1 MADNYQLKAILSAV
15 DKLTPVLKSVQST
28 AKATRGHIDQI
39 GGALGTLRDSIG
51 VPAALLGGLTAALSV
66 EGIRRAVLGFTDLAG
81 AIADN
86 AKRVGVSTDEY
97 QRLQYMAT
105 LSGTSIESLSGAMG
119 KLNKNMGE
127 AVTGKDKD
135 VAALFRRA
143 GITLKD
149 ANGNMKNASDILPQV
164 AELFKLNTDAVTRS
178 RIGNALFGKS
188 WAEIVPLLEDGKGG
202 IEKLSKRFDELG
214 IKIGGDAISAAE
226 EFGDTLDELT
236 MVARSYGNEI
246 GAKLVP
252 VLKPM
257 ADQLIK
263 WAVANREVIATR
275 AAEWVADFAKT
286 VRDFDWSGLLNAT
299 RATVDGIRDFVEW
312 IGGAKNAL
320 IALAVVMNLQSIA
333 ALFQLARGLL
343 GLGVSLVGIAVK
355 AWSGAA
361 GMLGL
366 AAGTDAAAASSL
378 TLNGRLATLLGTV
391 GALAIAAAPL
401 AAMWGVKEWAED
413 TSNDTGRVDALRGAG
428 DSAGGFLSWFGFNKN
443 SDIEARRNA
452 NRAGLISQPEV
463 RMGGE
468 VKITVDAPPGTRV
481 EQRSDN
487 PAVPF
492 RLDLGQNPF
501 SLGIPR

>member
-15 DKLTPVLKSVQST
+15 DKLTPVLRSVQGT
-28 AKATRGHIDQI
+28 AKATRGHIEQI
-39 GGALGTLRDSIG
+39 SGSLATLRDSIG

-81 AIADN
+81 AISDN

-135 VAALFRRA
+135 VAALFQRA
-143 GITLKD
+143 GIRLKD
-149 ANGNMKNASDILPQV
+149 AEGNMRNASDILPQV
-164 AELFKLNTDAVTRS
+164 AELFRLNTDAVTRS

-188 WAEIVPLLEDGKGG
+188 WAEIVPLLEDGKEGVA
-202 IEKLSKRFDELG
+202 KLTERFNKLG
-214 IKIGGDAISAAE
+214 LTIDADAINKAE
-226 EFGDTLDELT
+226 EFGDKLDELG
-236 MVARSYGNEI
+236 MVARSYGNTI

-252 VLKPM
+252 VLSPL
-257 ADQLIK
+257 ADKVIN
-263 WAVANREVIATR
+263 WAVANRELIATR
-275 AAEWVADFAKT
+275 AADWIAGMAKT
-286 VRDFDWSGLLNAT
+286 IESMDWSSIIKASKSFVGGLKD
-299 RATVDGIRDFVEW
+299 VVEMV
-312 IGGAKNAL
+312 GGAKNAL
-320 IALAVVMNLQSIA
+320 IILAVVMNAQTIA
-333 ALFQLARGLL
+333 AVFQLVAGLA
-343 GLGVSLVGIAVK
+343 GLGVSLVGTGVK
-355 AWSGAA
+355 AWSAAA

-391 GALAIAAAPL
+391 GSLAIAAAPL
-401 AAMWGVKEWAED
+401 AAMWGVTKWAED
-413 TSNDTGRVDALRGAG
+413 TSNDQGRVDALRGAG

-443 SDIEARRNA
+443 ADIESRRAA
-452 NRAGLISQPEV
+452 NRADLISQPETRV
-463 RMGGE
+463 GGE
-468 VKITVDAPPGTRV
+468 VKITVEGPPGTRA
-481 EQRSDN
+481 EQRTDN